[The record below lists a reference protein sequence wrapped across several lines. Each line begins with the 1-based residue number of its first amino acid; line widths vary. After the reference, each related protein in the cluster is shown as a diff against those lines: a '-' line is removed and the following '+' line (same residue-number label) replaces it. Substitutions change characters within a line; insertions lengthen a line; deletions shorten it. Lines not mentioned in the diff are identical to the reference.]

1 MPINICTHFL
11 HYYLT
16 QNVTIGTGPIGPVNP
31 DLAVLAVCRVLICD
45 YVERADRMLAG
56 GSFNLTFQPVDA
68 KVIRN

>member
-1 MPINICTHFL
+1 M
-11 HYYLT
+11 
-16 QNVTIGTGPIGPVNP
+16 GPIGPVNP